1 MQSNRN
7 YKSHQPYS
15 TLRGNSSESRARRK
29 KSVIYATHECSPIGR
44 LAYGSALLKLPYAR
58 SLKRV
63 ACSSRILFHRHA
75 HSYKFESAI
84 SSRGLRLS
92 FFRPLLCLF
101 FLTFHSKLSRLQT
114 ILSDQEIE
122 ENKRK
127 RYKRSL
133 CRHVVTCIRVAIVF
147 TSLYSKIVDLLIFR
161 FFVSSCPLLILKMF
175 FSKMKFFKY

>member
-29 KSVIYATHECSPIGR
+29 RKSVIYAIHECSPIGR

-147 TSLYSKIVDLLIFR
+147 ISLYSKIVDLLIFR
-161 FFVSSCPLLILKMF
+161 FFVSFCPLLILKS
-175 FSKMKFFKY
+175 FSAK

>member
-29 KSVIYATHECSPIGR
+29 RKSVIYAIHECSPIGR

-101 FLTFHSKLSRLQT
+101 FLTFHSKLSLDSR
-114 ILSDQEIE
+114 
-122 ENKRK
+122 R
-127 RYKRSL
+127 
-133 CRHVVTCIRVAIVF
+133 
-147 TSLYSKIVDLLIFR
+147 
-161 FFVSSCPLLILKMF
+161 SCPTKKQKRIKERDTRDLFAGTQSHAFAQPQCLSACTLKSWIF
-175 FSKMKFFKY
+175 